1 MVKNSI
7 KGRFNVLERAKVS
20 QQMADFIS
28 REALKQGCSRSQVLR
43 DALEHYMNYEASQV
57 LEQLNQVKQTTEE
70 IQNRLQAMGQ
80 YETERFDQLLKAV
93 KAYRK

>member
-1 MVKNSI
+1 LVKNSI